1 MEKELERSRKFTKG
15 EMRSVFSPADILRIL
30 SELRNVKTRRFLE
43 GLEFQIKL
51 SNLTELTCYVIL
63 RNLIEPQLKSMKRYD
78 ISLELN
84 TKNKNTVIG
93 FTTNMLKINGQP
105 HCIYNAWAFLACVQ
119 SLL

>member
-30 SELRNVKTRRFLE
+30 SELRNLKTRRFLE

-51 SNLTELTCYVIL
+51 SNLTELTCYAIL

-93 FTTNMLKINGQP
+93 FTTNMPKINGQP